1 MRRLLKVGV
10 LVGVLLTICLFVF
23 QTLSDQLTSYNHVV
37 TISNVSSP
45 SVYSEAGYGKIIL
58 TWTMWFHRKWTRKD
72 TAVECGPYKCFI
84 TSNKK
89 LFHNSSAVLFHL
101 PAEQFFYD
109 LHKARILSRP
119 PGQYW
124 IFYSREAPGP
134 SSQRNSLV
142 NRHCN
147 SVFNWTMTYK
157 FSSDIRFGYAEIVPG
172 KFKGGYDPNKNY
184 LKGRTKTAAALISN
198 CIKNRLSLIDQLK
211 KYIDVDI
218 YGYCGQP
225 CRTKRNCFSLI
236 SNYKFY
242 LSFENAL
249 CKDYIT
255 EKTYINAFANEI
267 VPVIISGANL
277 SNPIV
282 IPPNSFVNALD
293 FKRAIDLA
301 EYLLLIGS
309 DPQRYNEFFKWRD
322 NWSIIDIGSHNIPCY
337 VCRKIYESNLTL
349 QTYTDIARWYSVNE
363 NCKPYPTLA

>member
-1 MRRLLKVGV
+1 M
-10 LVGVLLTICLFVF
+10 FVF
-23 QTLSDQLTSYNHVV
+23 QTLSNQLTNYNDVV

-58 TWTMWFHRKWTRKD
+58 TWTKLSHRKWTRKD

-89 LFHNSSAVLFHL
+89 LFHNSSAVLFHIHTG
-101 PAEQFFYD
+101 QFFYD
-109 LHKARILSRP
+109 LHIARFMNRP

-124 IFYSREAPGP
+124 IFYNREPPGKHR
-134 SSQRNSLV
+134 QQESLM
-142 NRHCN
+142 NRCCN

-157 FSSDIRFGYAEIVPG
+157 FSSYIRFGYAEVMPG

-184 LKGRTKTAAALISN
+184 LKGRTKTAVALISS
-198 CIKNRLSLIDQLK
+198 CVKHRLNFIDQLK
-211 KYIDVDI
+211 KYIDVDV
-218 YGYCGQP
+218 YSYCGKP
-225 CRTKRNCFSLI
+225 CEPNCFSLI
-236 SNYKFY
+236 SKYKFY
-242 LSFENAL
+242 LSFENSL

-277 SNPIV
+277 SNPTV

-309 DPQRYNEFFKWRD
+309 DPQRYNEFFKWCD
-322 NWSIIDIGSHNIPCY
+322 NWSVTGIGAHNIPCY
-337 VCRKIYESNLTL
+337 VCRKLYESNLTL
-349 QTYTDIARWYSVNE
+349 QTYSDIACWYSVNE
-363 NCKPYPTLA
+363 NCKPFRLWLKFS